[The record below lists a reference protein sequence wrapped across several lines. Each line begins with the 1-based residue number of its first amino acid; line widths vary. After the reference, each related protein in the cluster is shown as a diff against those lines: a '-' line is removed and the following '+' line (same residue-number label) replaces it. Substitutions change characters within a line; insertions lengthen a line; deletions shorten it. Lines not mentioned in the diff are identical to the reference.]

1 MGHLNDIAGSLWWMI
16 VTLGLLVTFHEF
28 GHFVVARAC
37 GVRVLRFS
45 VGFGRAL
52 WSRTSKA
59 GTEYR
64 LAVIPLGGYVKML
77 DAREGEVP
85 PGESALEFTGK
96 PVWQRILVVL
106 AGPVFN
112 LVFAIAVFW
121 AMLVIGKPD
130 YQPVIGPTTGLAAE
144 AGLHR
149 GDRILRVGDE
159 KIANWTDLSLALSDA
174 GQSHKATPLR
184 VRTSKGG
191 ATETRVLHF
200 EKLPPKLSEGG
211 LIERTGLSPEQ
222 QAIPPVIGKVNAG
235 SGASAAGLKP
245 GDRVLSVDGTPI
257 NDWRELSKAVQAHA
271 TPDRP
276 LMLRVQRGTGTLAVS
291 VQPHPVTQPDGKRE
305 LVIGVYGRPVQA
317 RYDTMQRRDPL
328 AAIPAAFAQTWD
340 LTSRTVAMLGQMVTG
355 SASIKNISGPI
366 SIAQYAN
373 DSAEMGPA
381 WFLYFLGI
389 VSLSLGIM
397 NLLPIPI
404 LDGGH
409 LLYYAIELVKGSPL
423 SERAMIAGQYVG
435 MALLMG
441 LMSLAFYNDI
451 LRVASS

>member
-1 MGHLNDIAGSLWWMI
+1 MTQLSDIAGSFWWLI

-37 GVRVLRFS
+37 GVKVLRFS

-52 WSRTSKA
+52 WSRTAKS
-59 GTEYR
+59 GTEYMV
-64 LAVIPLGGYVKML
+64 AMIPLGGYVKML

-85 PGESALEFTGK
+85 PGESSQDFTGK
-96 PVWQRILVVL
+96 AVWQRIAIVL
-106 AGPVFN
+106 AGPAFN
-112 LVFAIAVFW
+112 LLLAVAVFW

-130 YQPVIGPTTGLAAE
+130 YQPFIGDTSGLAAE

-149 GDRILRVGDE
+149 GDRVLSVGDK
-159 KIANWTDLSLALSDA
+159 KIANWTDLSLALADA
-174 GQSHKATPLR
+174 GQAHRPAPLR
-184 VRTSKGG
+184 VRTADGV
-191 ATETRVLHF
+191 TQTRVLHF
-200 EKLPPKLSEGG
+200 EKLPPKLGEGA
-211 LIERTGLSPEQ
+211 LIERTGLHPRQ
-222 QAIPPVIGKVNAG
+222 PAIPPVVGKLEPD

-245 GDRVLSVDGTPI
+245 GDRVLAIGGTPI
-257 NDWRELSKAVQAHA
+257 HDWRDLSNAVHAQAAADH
-271 TPDRP
+271 P
-276 LMLRVQRGTGTLAVS
+276 LAIRLQRDGKVLTLE
-291 VQPHPVTQPDGKRE
+291 VQPHLTTQPDHSRGFA
-305 LVIGVYGRPVQA
+305 IGIYPQPVQVH
-317 RYDTMQRRDPL
+317 YDAIQKRGPL
-328 AAIPAAFAQTWD
+328 EAVPAAFAQTWD

-355 SASIKNISGPI
+355 SASLKNISGPI

-409 LLYYAIELVKGSPL
+409 LLYYLIELVKGSPL
-423 SERAMIAGQYVG
+423 SERAMIAGQFLG
-435 MALLMG
+435 MALLVG

-451 LRVASS
+451 LRLAS

>member
-1 MGHLNDIAGSLWWMI
+1 MAHLNDIAGSLWWMI

-28 GHFVVARAC
+28 GHFIVARAC
-37 GVRVLRFS
+37 GVKVLRFS

-52 WSRTSKA
+52 WSRTAKS
-59 GTEYR
+59 GTEYMV
-64 LAVIPLGGYVKML
+64 AMIPLGGYVKML

-85 PGESALEFTGK
+85 ESELDREFTGR
-96 PVWQRILVVL
+96 PVWQRILIVL
-106 AGPVFN
+106 AGPAFN
-112 LVFAIAVFW
+112 LIFAVAVFW

-130 YQPVIGPTTGLAAE
+130 YQPLIGQTTGLAAE
-144 AGLHR
+144 AGLQR
-149 GDRILRVGDE
+149 GDRILSVGSE
-159 KIANWTDLSLALSDA
+159 QVANWTDLGLALADA
-174 GQSHKATPLR
+174 GQSHKATPVR
-184 VRTSKGG
+184 VRTPAGI
-191 ATETRVLHF
+191 TQTRVLHF
-200 EKLPPKLSEGG
+200 ETLPPKLGEGA

-222 QAIPPVIGKVNAG
+222 QSVPPVIGKLLPGGAAG
-235 SGASAAGLKP
+235 AAGLKP
-245 GDRVLSVDGTPI
+245 GDRVVAIDGKPI
-257 NDWRELSKAVQAHA
+257 QDWRDLSDAVHA
-271 TPDRP
+271 KGAASHALNLTIARAGKTFP
-276 LMLRVQRGTGTLAVS
+276 VS
-291 VQPHPVTQPDGKRE
+291 VQPRQTVLQNGTRG
-305 LVIGVYGRPVQA
+305 LALGVYAQQVQPH
-317 RYDTMQRRDPL
+317 YDAIQRRGPL
-328 AAIPAAFAQTWD
+328 AAIPDAFGQTWD
-340 LTSRTVAMLGQMVTG
+340 LTARTVAMLGQMVSG
-355 SASIKNISGPI
+355 SASLKNISGPI

-409 LLYYAIELVKGSPL
+409 LLYYMVELVKGSPL
-423 SERAMIAGQYVG
+423 SERAMMAGQYVG

>member
-1 MGHLNDIAGSLWWMI
+1 MGQLSNIAGSLWWMI

-37 GVRVLRFS
+37 GVKVLRFS

-52 WSRTSKA
+52 WSRTSKS
-59 GTEYR
+59 GTEYMV
-64 LAVIPLGGYVKML
+64 AMIPLGGYVKML
-77 DAREGEVP
+77 DAREGDVP
-85 PGESALEFTGK
+85 AEESAQEFTGK
-96 PVWQRILVVL
+96 PVWQRIAIVL

-112 LVFAIAVFW
+112 LIFAVAVFW

-130 YQPVIGPTTGLAAE
+130 YQPLIGQTTGLAAE

-149 GDRILRVGDE
+149 GDRILSVGDR
-159 KIANWTDLSLALSDA
+159 KIANWTDLGLALADA

-184 VRTSKGG
+184 VRTPEGV
-191 ATETRVLHF
+191 TQTHVLHF
-200 EKLPPKLSEGG
+200 EKLPPKLGEGA

-222 QAIPPVIGKVNAG
+222 QAIPPVIGKLEPG

-245 GDRVLSVDGTPI
+245 GDRVLSINGMPI
-257 NDWRELSKAVQAHA
+257 SDWRDLSDAVHAQARA
-271 TPDRP
+271 DRP
-276 LMLRVQRGTGTLAVS
+276 LAVRLQRDGRTLELD
-291 VQPHPVTQPDGKRE
+291 VQPHQTTLPDGTRE
-305 LVIGVYGRPVQA
+305 FAIGVYPQPVQV
-317 RYDTMQRRDPL
+317 RYDTIQRQGPL
-328 AAIPAAFAQTWD
+328 AAIPAAFGQTWD
-340 LTSRTVAMLGQMVTG
+340 LTARTVAMLGQMVTG
-355 SASIKNISGPI
+355 SASLKNISGPI

-409 LLYYAIELVKGSPL
+409 LLYYVIELVKGSPL
-423 SERAMIAGQYVG
+423 SERAMMAGQYVG